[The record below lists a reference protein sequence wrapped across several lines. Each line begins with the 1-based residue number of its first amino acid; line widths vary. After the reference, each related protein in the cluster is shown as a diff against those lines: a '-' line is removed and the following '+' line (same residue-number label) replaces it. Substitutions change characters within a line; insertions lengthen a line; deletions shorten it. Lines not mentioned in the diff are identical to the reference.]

1 MGPNPIWKKGRKK
14 VKLLS
19 RVQLFATPWTIALPG
34 SSVRGIL
41 QARVLEWAAISFS
54 RGSSQPSD
62 RTRVSRVAGRC
73 FTLQATREANPIWL
87 MSLQKGKFWTQKQTL
102 GMWEHRGTTTLRS
115 SRGLTIR
122 TPRREAWN
130 RCLHYG
136 PRRKPPLP
144 APWSHTSS
152 LQNHEKINFYCLSHP
167 VYYFV
172 LEALANQYK
181 KKRGVTLLFV
191 LLLILTNI
199 LITWRPWHLG
209 LLLWFLNQY
218 RKNENDK
225 SVKLN

>member
-1 MGPNPIWKKGRKK
+1 MKERKK
-14 VKLLS
+14 ESKVAQACPTLCDPMDYS
-19 RVQLFATPWTIALPG
+19 LPG

-54 RGSSQPSD
+54 RGSSRPSD
-62 RTRVSRVAGRC
+62 GTRVSRIAGRC

-102 GMWEHRGTTTLRS
+102 GVWEHRGTTTLWS

-122 TPRREAWN
+122 TPRREACN

-136 PRRKPPLP
+136 PWRKPPLP
-144 APWSHTSS
+144 APWSHTSN

-167 VYYFV
+167 VCYFV

-181 KKRGVTLLFV
+181 KKEVSHFCLFSC
-191 LLLILTNI
+191 L
-199 LITWRPWHLG
+199 
-209 LLLWFLNQY
+209 F
-218 RKNENDK
+218 
-225 SVKLN
+225 